1 MDEAELERALAA
13 AKALRR
19 QIQQAGFK
27 QAMATSYPP
36 ILTADDFAALLRRL
50 EETGPGPVTAMRGQ

>member
-1 MDEAELERALAA
+1 MEESELELERALAA

-36 ILTADDFAALLRRL
+36 IPTADDFAAMLQRIA
-50 EETGPGPVTAMRGQ
+50 EADKHA